1 MTIIEV
7 NFFQIFQFFQTPTR
21 RIYTQ
26 ALIRVIFSKQ
36 EHRGL
41 NKKRRRKSSASGV
54 IMLLRSNSNT
64 LGTMDANNRMKLND
78 TLQFVGINNDISN
91 EYT

>member
-1 MTIIEV
+1 M
-7 NFFQIFQFFQTPTR
+7 
-21 RIYTQ
+21 
-26 ALIRVIFSKQ
+26 IFSKQ
-36 EHRGL
+36 GHRGL
-41 NKKRRRKSSASGV
+41 NKRKRRESSASGV